1 MAGDAGADSTDEI
14 FASVL
19 CFNMGATGPDGNDSV
34 WCRCRFLGVFCLSS
48 RTQEEISATAAPAMS
63 KVRIGIFLETGE
75 YGDAQSERANPDPHR
90 VTKIKQKK
98 NKKHCLGQ
106 DGALMWRI
114 IRLENFVI
122 SHHCAV

>member
-34 WCRCRFLGVFCLSS
+34 WCRCRFLGVFFVFLKKRLVPRRLLPC
-48 RTQEEISATAAPAMS
+48 
-63 KVRIGIFLETGE
+63 IGIFLETGE

-90 VTKIKQKK
+90 VAKLKQNKTK
-98 NKKHCLGQ
+98 NHCLGQ